1 MSHGDIGI
9 WIIELRKRG
18 IKEFK
23 FRDLPKHL
31 QIKGMTRK
39 AKGLGILRKV
49 EKMSGYS
56 IWKFEESDRLK

>member
-31 QIKGMTRK
+31 QIRGMTKK
-39 AKGLGILRKV
+39 AKELGIIKRV
-49 EKMSGYS
+49 EKMVGYS
-56 IWKFEESDRLK
+56 IWKFEDHNRIK